1 MANPRL
7 KQEKNKV
14 SIRIFYARKQKSAQ
28 RMTGTCQNDTEDSLQ
43 RLLWPNQG
51 HCEHRS
57 K

>member
-1 MANPRL
+1 MANSRL

-14 SIRIFYARKQKSAQ
+14 SITTFYARKQKSAQ
-28 RMTGTCQNDTEDSLQ
+28 RMTGMCQNDTEASLQ

-51 HCEHRS
+51 QCEHQS